1 MLISPEAPAGN
12 VAATRKDRD
21 AGARDG
27 MTSLGVAPTGGFSAE
42 GVGGV
47 KDVAAPTLPSPVDDL
62 TGSQTGRGVM
72 GHGH

>member
-12 VAATRKDRD
+12 VAATRTETRVP
-21 AGARDG
+21 GDG
-27 MTSLGVAPTGGFSAE
+27 MASLGVAPTGGFSAE